1 MYLKYIIEL
10 LITSF
15 YNFAQRYGGFP
26 CLRGE
31 CWKGGTILHE
41 IEN

>member
-10 LITSF
+10 L
-15 YNFAQRYGGFP
+15 RYEGFP